1 MSEQSTVSS
10 PATGTPDP
18 ATADGDEPLREEGLK
33 ALNEWKARAREAE
46 RKAKLADTLQAELD
60 KVRQSQMG
68 ESEKAIESARKE
80 GEQVAMTRLQS
91 ERVLDRVEVL
101 AAKTFADPEDARLRL
116 AARVAD
122 LTTGDGS
129 PDVKAIQAA
138 LTELLKEKP
147 HLAATPSRA
156 RGDIDQGA
164 RGASPTEFDMNREL
178 LRATGRI
185 Q

>member
-1 MSEQSTVSS
+1 MTVQPETPP
-10 PATGTPDP
+10 PATGDGGQS
-18 ATADGDEPLREEGLK
+18 ADEGDEPLREEGLK
-33 ALNEWKARAREAE
+33 ALNEWKTRAKEAE
-46 RKAKLADTLQAELD
+46 RKAKQADTLQAELD

-68 ESEKAIESARKE
+68 ESEKAIENARKE
-80 GEQVAMTRLQS
+80 GERAAMTRLQS

-101 AAKTFADPEDARLRL
+101 AAKTFADPEDARLRM

-122 LTTGDGS
+122 LTTGDGT

-138 LTELLKEKP
+138 LTDLLKDKP
-147 HLAATPSRA
+147 HLAATPTRA

-164 RGASPTEFDMNREL
+164 RGGQPDAFDMNREL